1 MRSDAR
7 ANRTAI
13 VDAARTLFSA
23 RGVDVPLSAV
33 ADAARI
39 GIATLYRNFPT
50 RDDLIRAVV
59 EDLADCFRA
68 VEDDYLTRIDKDPD
82 QGWHDFVHAL
92 AALRPGTLIPA
103 LAEKFGDTGTPDYV
117 EPLRTGVL
125 AAQETLLERA
135 KDAGLVRDDV
145 SAKNFQ
151 LGIASIT
158 RPLSEQDEADCDT
171 HTSWLIDVYLRG
183 LRP

>member
-7 ANRTAI
+7 ANRAAI
-13 VDAARTLFSA
+13 VDAARTLFSG

-33 ADAARI
+33 AEAAGI

-59 EDLADCFRA
+59 EDIAGCFQA
-68 VEDDYLTRIDKDPD
+68 VEREYLARIEEDPE

-92 AALRPGTLIPA
+92 AAIRPGTIIPA
-103 LAEKFGDTGTPDYV
+103 LAEKFGGTGAPDYV
-117 EPLRTGVL
+117 APLREGVL
-125 AAQETLLERA
+125 ATQQTLLARA
-135 KDAGLVRDDV
+135 KKAGLVRDDV

-158 RPLSEQDEADCDT
+158 RPLSEQPEADCDT
-171 HTSWLIDVYLRG
+171 HTAWLIDVYLRG

>member
-1 MRSDAR
+1 M
-7 ANRTAI
+7 
-13 VDAARTLFSA
+13 
-23 RGVDVPLSAV
+23 DVPLSAV

-39 GIATLYRNFPT
+39 RIATLYRNFPT

-103 LAEKFGDTGTPDYV
+103 LAEKFGDTGTPTTSNRCARGAR
-117 EPLRTGVL
+117 RTGN
-125 AAQETLLERA
+125 AP
-135 KDAGLVRDDV
+135 G
-145 SAKNFQ
+145 
-151 LGIASIT
+151 T
-158 RPLSEQDEADCDT
+158 RQGCRSGA
-171 HTSWLIDVYLRG
+171 R
-183 LRP
+183 